1 MEVKERK
8 DSRNNSKKDN
18 KGRNLLLRPSAEL
31 LGSLFVFSQTNIDLY
46 AQTSVDSRGEKT
58 EKERMLAEK
67 MWWRGVMRPW
77 RGSLTKYQT
86 CWKECFVELFS
97 S

>member
-8 DSRNNSKKDN
+8 DSQDHSQKDN

-31 LGSLFVFSQTNIDLY
+31 LGWLTIWLKTNIDLY

-58 EKERMLAEK
+58 DIERMLAEK
-67 MWWRGVMRPW
+67 RKQRGVMRLW
-77 RGSLTKYQT
+77 RGS
-86 CWKECFVELFS
+86 
-97 S
+97 